1 METPSHATINPS
13 VREIKTLTDALSH
26 NIDAAS
32 LNKINQLV
40 NQVSQDFSNDK
51 VVSTAVKM
59 AQSLLSYLSSKGKQA
74 HQATL
79 PLLCSVVKTL
89 DDLFHASPPLSQ
101 KEKQARLS
109 NEIGQFN
116 SFKAQ
121 IQQSGAK
128 AAPSSIAD
136 LKGIILSLDWEIS
149 DSIIDKLDLEVT
161 RLKKKW
167 PKSKIHHS
175 FLQMF
180 ESIGQYVKK
189 NRANTH
195 PGAISLLTS
204 LCKSFDQ
211 VVKHPNFSD
220 AQRNE
225 ILSREVH
232 KFNQLKQAISSH
244 QLQKSGGDKGFS
256 PMDDLIGTK
265 ASSNLSPVD
274 DLIEEIHMLQDE
286 GDTPRVPT
294 MPASQ
299 PGSTNP
305 DVKEVIPDRQKGQP
319 LPEIESRLDAF
330 FDEDEPMNSSS
341 FADSEDEVVPY
352 QEAGVTSSPT
362 PRSNK
367 LSDALDPPASTAQAL
382 DDISPTL
389 SEDSTDEG
397 VVPFD
402 FEDDFFEEDYEDS
415 PEMVT
420 PSNEATSS
428 PPSQSV
434 SIDGKLL
441 EGIKSKVA
449 HSLFDG
455 NTACIAEVAPSIDKL
470 SRQIDKAVQG
480 PHPNEPQTLVKLFKA
495 FQTDLPLVSGDLTQT
510 GIEGMLF
517 CLDCLEHLSVPQT
530 EREASD
536 ALTLSHACSRYIDF
550 QATVLST
557 LMEGGGT
564 VASSTMPSAESP
576 SSNREESHSEI
587 DPSMVMTDETTNE
600 EPAKGFW
607 AKLKRFFG
615 G

>member
-1 METPSHATINPS
+1 M
-13 VREIKTLTDALSH
+13 SH

-32 LNKINQLV
+32 LNKINHLV
-40 NQVSQDFSNDK
+40 NQLNQDFSNDK
-51 VVSTAVKM
+51 VVSTTVKM

-89 DDLFHASPPLSQ
+89 DDLFHASPPMSQ

-109 NEIGQFN
+109 HEIGQFN
-116 SFKAQ
+116 TFKAR
-121 IQQSGAK
+121 IQQGAK
-128 AAPSSIAD
+128 KAAAPSSIAE

-149 DSIIDKLDLEVT
+149 DSIIGKLDLEVN
-161 RLKKKW
+161 RLKQKW

-244 QLQKSGGDKGFS
+244 QLQKSDGDKGFS

-294 MPASQ
+294 IPAAQ
-299 PGSTNP
+299 PGATNP
-305 DVKEVIPDRQKGQP
+305 DVKEVIPDRQKRQP

-330 FDEDEPMNSSS
+330 FDEDEPMDALS
-341 FADSEDEVVPY
+341 FADSGDEVVPY
-352 QEAGVTSSPT
+352 QEAGVAYSPT
-362 PRSNK
+362 PPSNV
-367 LSDALDPPASTAQAL
+367 LSESEEQDLPAASAQAH
-382 DDISPTL
+382 DDIPTAL
-389 SEDSTDEG
+389 SEDSADEG
-397 VVPFD
+397 VVPFE
-402 FEDDFFEEDYEDS
+402 FEDDFFEEEYEDS
-415 PEMVT
+415 PEMVS
-420 PSNEATSS
+420 PSNETTSS
-428 PPSQSV
+428 PSSQSS

-449 HSLFDG
+449 HCLFDG
-455 NTACIAEVAPSIDKL
+455 NTACINEIAPSIDKF

-530 EREASD
+530 ERKASD

-550 QATVLST
+550 QGAVLST
-557 LMEGGGT
+557 LMEGT
-564 VASSTMPSAESP
+564 AASSTPP
-576 SSNREESHSEI
+576 SSADSFSSDREESHSEI
-587 DPSMVMTDETTNE
+587 DPSMIMTDETTSNE
-600 EPAKGFW
+600 PPKGFW